1 MKNLKENEKEM
12 KTLEDIIEHIP
23 VMTVEELIL
32 LGLNIFEELNKR
44 KDNFKRYDIKDYN
57 RFYYDI

>member
-1 MKNLKENEKEM
+1 M
-12 KTLEDIIEHIP
+12 KTLEDIIEHVP

-44 KDNFKRYDIKDYN
+44 KDNFKKYKG
-57 RFYYDI
+57 